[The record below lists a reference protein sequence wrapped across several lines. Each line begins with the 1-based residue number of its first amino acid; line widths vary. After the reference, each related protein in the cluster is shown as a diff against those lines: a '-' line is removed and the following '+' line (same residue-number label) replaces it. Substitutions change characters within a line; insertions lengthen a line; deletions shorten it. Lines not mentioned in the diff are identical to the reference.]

1 MSIPERIKPQAL
13 SDYLEIMSKAVF
25 QAGVSWKLIDNKWDA
40 FREVFHGFDPV
51 RVSAFTAADVERL
64 MADERILRSRK
75 KIEGTIK
82 NATAIIELDK
92 EFGSFDKYLRS
103 KSEYKR
109 LAADMRKRF
118 KFMGDLNVYYFLF
131 RIEQPVPNFEEWLTT
146 IEGDHPRMREM
157 VDLARETDPEA
168 GT

>member
-75 KIEGTIK
+75 
-82 NATAIIELDK
+82 
-92 EFGSFDKYLRS
+92 RS
-103 KSEYKR
+103 KVRSR
-109 LAADMRKRF
+109 TPQRS
-118 KFMGDLNVYYFLF
+118 
-131 RIEQPVPNFEEWLTT
+131 
-146 IEGDHPRMREM
+146 
-157 VDLARETDPEA
+157 
-168 GT
+168 